1 MSHFIFKARRS
12 GGEIYKGEK
21 DAKDRYELYKIM
33 KESGEE
39 IMSLQEKK
47 SFSINNININLP
59 FLNSIKTQDKI
70 NFARNLGS
78 MITAGLSMSR
88 ALSVMER
95 QDKKKNVKDIIATL
109 NSEVSKGK
117 TLSESMSMF
126 KKMFSPLFVSMVK
139 SGEESGNLAESLRI
153 VALQMDKNYALQRK
167 IRGALMYPSIIF
179 LAMVIIAIILFTYVV
194 PTLTKTFT
202 DLNVA
207 LPKSTRF
214 IIFISDLF
222 QNHGI
227 LMFVLFISL
236 SILFYIWIRSNN
248 GKFIIDKYILR
259 LPVVGDLIKE
269 VNSARTARTLSSLIT
284 SGVPMLESLRIA
296 SDVVQNVHYRN
307 TLIQSA
313 THVEKGEP
321 LSKIF
326 IENKELYPIFLGEM
340 INVGEETGKISEMLT
355 GVAVFYE
362 DDVDQKTKDM
372 STIIEPVLMIM
383 IAAAVGFFAIAMISP
398 MYSLANTM

>member
-12 GGEIYKGEK
+12 GGDIYKGEK
-21 DAKDRYELYKIM
+21 DAKDRYELYKMM

-39 IMSLQEKK
+39 IVSLQEKRSL
-47 SFSINNININLP
+47 SFNMNINLP

-70 NFARNLGS
+70 NFARNLSS
-78 MITAGLSMSR
+78 MISAGLSMSR

-117 TLSESMSMF
+117 TLSESMGMF
-126 KKMFSPLFVSMVK
+126 KKMFSPLFISMVK
-139 SGEESGNLAESLRI
+139 SGEESGNLAESLKI
-153 VALQMDKNYALQRK
+153 VAMQMDKNYTLQRK

-179 LAMVIIAIILFTYVV
+179 SAMVIIAIILFTYVV

-214 IIFISDLF
+214 IIFISNTL

-227 LMFVLFISL
+227 LLFFILIALSVLL
-236 SILFYIWIRSNN
+236 YMWMKSNR
-248 GKFIIDKYILR
+248 GKLIIDKYILR
-259 LPVVGDLIKE
+259 LPVVGELIKE

-284 SGVPMLESLRIA
+284 SGVDMLESIRIT
-296 SDVVQNVHYRN
+296 SDVVQNIHYKN
-307 TLIQSA
+307 TLSTAVI
-313 THVEKGEP
+313 HVEKGEP
-321 LSKIF
+321 LSKVF
-326 IENKELYPIFLGEM
+326 VENKNLYPIFLGEM

-355 GVAVFYE
+355 NVAVFYE

-372 STIIEPVLMIM
+372 STIIEPVLMVI

>member
-70 NFARNLGS
+70 TFARNLGS